1 MRTASVAIAIA
12 ASVLTLAACGGGKT
26 LKPADQAGIGSVSV
40 AATVKVVDQPTV
52 VGSEAG
58 LSALFG
64 AAGAAA
70 TAESQK
76 SAGKSFADY
85 LAASGIDV
93 GDIVRQQFTDKLR
106 SDPIYGPR
114 LSADGSYH
122 FVLEVRS
129 YGINKTTMVS
139 SEWGP
144 NLGVYYK
151 LVSPDGKVLADDFA
165 TTWFSD
171 VPKFTM
177 EEIKA
182 NPQVLKRAFETAAAI
197 VSAKLLKT

>member
-1 MRTASVAIAIA
+1 MRTASQSITIA
-12 ASVLTLAACGGGKT
+12 ATALTLSACGGGHT
-26 LKPADQAGIGSVSV
+26 LKPADQAAIDSVSV
-40 AATVKVVDQPTV
+40 ASSVKVTDQPTV

-58 LSALFG
+58 LSVLFG
-64 AAGAAA
+64 AAGAAVA
-70 TAESQK
+70 AESQK
-76 SAGKSFADY
+76 SVGKDFAGF
-85 LAASGIDV
+85 LTASGIDI
-93 GDIVRQQFTDKLR
+93 GDIVRQQFTDRLR

-114 LSADGSYH
+114 LSADGSYR

-129 YGINKTTMVS
+129 YGINTTTTFS

-182 NPQVLKRAFETAAAI
+182 NPQVLKRAFESAAAI
-197 VSAKLLKT
+197 VSAKLLKA